1 MNYAELT
8 KRIVTDFTTGLH
20 KVAPRGHYSFYTG
33 RVNFMPQTKT
43 QAKAHVHAIN
53 KLGYDNLL
61 MVGQWIELEQFLNK
75 HGFQGD
81 YKLTKSHTMCR
92 LQNIKEYV
100 AAIKLEF
107 LL

>member
-8 KRIVTDFTTGLH
+8 TRIQSEFTSSLH
-20 KVAPRGHYSFYTG
+20 KVAPRGHYSFHTG
-33 RVNFMPQTKT
+33 RVNFMPQTKA
-43 QAKAHVHAIN
+43 QAKAHVNAIN
-53 KLGYDNLL
+53 TSGFDDLL
-61 MVGQWIELEQFLNK
+61 MVGQWVELEQFLNK
-75 HGFQGD
+75 HGYKGD

-107 LL
+107 SL